1 MAKIYDIKNSQ
12 ADPLITMSNLKT
24 FESSIDARIEKI
36 ETSGSSGGSAPLII
50 VAHCTEGYNTHTL
63 TATSSVDK
71 STYQATVED
80 GLAII

>member
-36 ETSGSSGGSAPLII
+36 ETSGS
-50 VAHCTEGYNTHTL
+50 
-63 TATSSVDK
+63 
-71 STYQATVED
+71 
-80 GLAII
+80 